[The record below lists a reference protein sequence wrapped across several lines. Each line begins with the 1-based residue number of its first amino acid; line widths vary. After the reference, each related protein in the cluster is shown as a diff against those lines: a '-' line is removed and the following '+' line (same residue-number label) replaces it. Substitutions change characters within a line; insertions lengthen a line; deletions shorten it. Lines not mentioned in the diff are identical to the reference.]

1 MGLLNKESL
10 FGIAKDELRSITMY
24 SQPDLPLYK
33 RNWALSLE
41 IQGVCRNYIPFDP
54 LAFCPLG
61 DQGVGLVSSTT
72 QAEFLQGF
80 LYTYDIS
87 QPMGF
92 LGNIRYEAQLATS
105 EKISQKEREMTE

>member
-1 MGLLNKESL
+1 
-10 FGIAKDELRSITMY
+10 
-24 SQPDLPLYK
+24 
-33 RNWALSLE
+33 
-41 IQGVCRNYIPFDP
+41 
-54 LAFCPLG
+54 
-61 DQGVGLVSSTT
+61 VGLVSSTT